1 MTAQDT
7 PTTADRPE
15 GGVQGARGR
24 DETKAETLDRN
35 WNELLQELR
44 VVQTGVQ
51 ILTGFLLT
59 LPFQQRFAG
68 LTDAQQGMFLIA
80 VALAAIATGLLVA
93 PVSSHRLLF
102 RQQEKDALVAAA
114 NVLAKAGIAVLALA
128 IVSVVLLVWDVV
140 LGRSWALLAA
150 GTAALFYGF
159 AWFAMPR
166 LLDRTGLGRERAS

>member
-1 MTAQDT
+1 VTAQAAKAGTDSND
-7 PTTADRPE
+7 AQ
-15 GGVQGARGR
+15 QGASGR
-24 DETKAETLDRN
+24 DETPAETLDRN

-59 LPFQQRFAG
+59 LPFQQRFASLSG
-68 LTDAQQGMFLIA
+68 AQHGMFLVA

-102 RQQEKDALVAAA
+102 RQQEKDALVDAA

-140 LGRSWALLAA
+140 LGRSWALAAA
-150 GTAALFYGF
+150 GTAASFYAF
-159 AWFAMPR
+159 AWFGLPR
-166 LLDRTGLGRERAS
+166 LLDRLRGRDRA

>member
-1 MTAQDT
+1 
-7 PTTADRPE
+7 
-15 GGVQGARGR
+15 
-24 DETKAETLDRN
+24 
-35 WNELLQELR
+35 
-44 VVQTGVQ
+44 
-51 ILTGFLLT
+51 
-59 LPFQQRFAG
+59 
-68 LTDAQQGMFLIA
+68 MFLIA

-150 GTAALFYGF
+150 GTAALFYSF